1 MSEVDPASIK
11 IRPAASA
18 IILRD
23 SPRGLEVFMVVRH
36 HQIDFASGAIVFPGG
51 SVDPQDDQLDIAV
64 PTTQATQAPTSKFWL
79 ACIRETFEEAGILL
93 ARNSGQRNLIAA
105 LDAAA
110 IQQRHRAAVL
120 DGSRNFADVLIQ
132 EQLEPAIDLMVH
144 FAHWITPIGP
154 PRRFDTHF
162 FLVAAP
168 VDQAGHHDGKEAV
181 EGIWI
186 RPEEAIAD
194 ADAGQ
199 RVMLPPTRLN
209 LLKLSWDRTVEDA
222 VARARSSNVVTIL
235 PEVVKDGSGRK
246 LLLPI
251 EAGYGMSEYK
261 VPAR

>member
-1 MSEVDPASIK
+1 MSDVDPASIK

-18 IILRD
+18 VILRD
-23 SPRGLEVFMVVRH
+23 TPRGLQVFMVVRH

-51 SVDPQDDQLDIAV
+51 SVDPQDGAV
-64 PTTQATQAPTSKFWL
+64 SVTHGTEVPASPFWL

-93 ARNSGQRNLIAA
+93 ARRSGDRGLIAA
-105 LDAAA
+105 ADASRVE
-110 IQQRHRAAVL
+110 QKHRAAIL
-120 DGSRNFADVLIQ
+120 DGSMKFVDLLTQ
-132 EQLEPAIDLMVH
+132 EGLEPATDLMVH

-168 VDQAGHHDGKEAV
+168 VEQAGLHDGREAV
-181 EGIWI
+181 DGIWI

-194 ADAGQ
+194 VDAGR

-209 LLKLSWDRTVEDA
+209 LLKLSWDRTVQDA
-222 VARARSSNVVTIL
+222 VARAQSSKVVTIL
-235 PEVVKDGSGRK
+235 PKVVRDDSGRK

-261 VPAR
+261 VPVR

>member
-1 MSEVDPASIK
+1 MPEVDPASVK

-23 SPRGLEVFMVVRH
+23 TPRGLEVFMVVRH

-51 SVDPQDDQLDIAV
+51 SVDPQDDQLDVAV
-64 PTTQATQAPTSKFWL
+64 PTTHPTQAPTSKFWL

-93 ARNSGQRNLIAA
+93 ARTSGQRRLIEAK
-105 LDAAA
+105 DAAA
-110 IQQRHRAAVL
+110 IERKHRAAIL
-120 DGSRNFADVLIQ
+120 DGSRKFADMLIQ
-132 EQLEPAIDLMVH
+132 ENLEPATDLMVH

-168 VDQAGHHDGKEAV
+168 IQQAGLHDGREAV
-181 EGIWI
+181 DGIWI

-194 ADAGQ
+194 ADAGR

-209 LLKLSWDRTVEDA
+209 LLKLSWDQTVRDA
-222 VARARSSNVVTIL
+222 VARAQSSKVVTVL
-235 PEVVKDGSGRK
+235 PKVVKGDFGRT

-251 EAGYGMSEYK
+251 EAGYGMAEYK
-261 VPAR
+261 VSGH